1 MDRREFLQITTA
13 TILSTQG
20 YLPLLAAQGKNKKKK
35 RRAGRKGIGK
45 GLAITYT
52 EPSAIEPVTEHLKE
66 FDPVSTGTMSKPFT
80 ARYSL
85 VYCRGGN
92 EWERNSVK
100 GSLDVAHDNSIY
112 TTTDIRV
119 LKKDQPRSIVK
130 TELKCRD
137 ELNAT
142 DSWTLDSTMEEIPET
157 HFIEKGS
164 WDGKAMVVKAKSW
177 TQEHAT
183 ANPLIGRW
191 ALLGLLSS
199 GELKEKPLTFDM
211 LDDSTL
217 RGDQTLRYAGEIE
230 IPVAE
235 GTAKLDS
242 YVQTGWGIVP
252 IHYLVD
258 SDGRV
263 QLITMSTTN
272 WALEDLK

>member
-20 YLPLLAAQGKNKKKK
+20 YLPLLAAERIKKKK
-35 RRAGRKGIGK
+35 GRRKGIRRGIE
-45 GLAITYT
+45 ITYT
-52 EPSAIEPVTEHLKE
+52 EPAAIEPVTEHLKE
-66 FDPVSTGTMSKPFT
+66 FNPVSTGTMSKPFT

-100 GSLDVAHDNSIY
+100 GSLEVEFSDSTY
-112 TTTDIRV
+112 RTTDTRT
-119 LKKDQPRSIVK
+119 LRPKTPRSIVK
-130 TELKCRD
+130 TELKCSG
-137 ELNAT
+137 ELKETA
-142 DSWTLDSTMEEIPET
+142 SWTLDSVMEEIPET
-157 HFIEKGS
+157 HFTEQGS
-164 WDGKAMVVKAKSW
+164 WDGKSMVVKAKSW
-177 TQEHAT
+177 TQEHST

-199 GELKEKPLTFDM
+199 GELKAKPLTFDM

-230 IPVAE
+230 IPIAD

-242 YVQTGWGIVP
+242 YVQTGYGIVP
-252 IHYLVD
+252 THYLVD
-258 SDGRV
+258 AEGRV

-272 WALEDLK
+272 WALTDLK